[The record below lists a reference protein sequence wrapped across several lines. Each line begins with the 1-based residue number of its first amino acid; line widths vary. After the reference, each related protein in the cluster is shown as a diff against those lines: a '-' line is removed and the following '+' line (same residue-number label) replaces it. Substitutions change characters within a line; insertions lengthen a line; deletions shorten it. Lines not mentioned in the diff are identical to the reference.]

1 MDAINAF
8 LEPILSAIPNILG
21 TVLLLL
27 VAWIIAVIVR
37 KLTFKGL
44 EAIHADQRFLSWGV
58 AQDEGDA
65 RGLLQTIAKVAYF
78 LVFVFFLPA
87 ILQGLN
93 IGGVMEPITN
103 MFDKFFAF
111 IPNIIGSILILVLAF
126 YFCGFVR
133 DIVQNLL
140 ERVNIDGKLAGLL
153 QTDPEEGQ
161 TRSKGQQVA
170 KGLAMLVYVL
180 LFIPLLTAALEV
192 LGIESIAKPIVNLL
206 NTMLAAI
213 PNILVALVLV
223 SVGALLAK
231 LIGDLVENLLSAANI
246 DRFTKYLNVK
256 EDAHSLQLSAIL
268 GHAVKAVIGI
278 FFLVQAL
285 NVLQLDVLS
294 QIGQAVIAYLPLV
307 LSAIAILCLGV
318 IGGNLLANFL
328 RESTGSKFLANTV
341 QYALV
346 ILAIFMALDQL
357 QFAASIV
364 NIGFM
369 LIVGGASVAF
379 ALAFGLGGRD
389 FARKQLERL
398 DYKINQKDEK

>member
-21 TVLLLL
+21 TILLLL
-27 VAWIIAVIVR
+27 VAWIIAVIIR

-44 EAIHADQRFLSWGV
+44 EAIRADQRFISWGV
-58 AQDEGDA
+58 AQDEADA
-65 RGLLQTIAKVAYF
+65 RGLLKTIAKTAYF

-133 DIVQNLL
+133 DIVQKLL
-140 ERVNIDGKLAGLL
+140 ERVNVDGKLAGLL

-170 KGLAMLVYVL
+170 KGLSMLVYVL

-192 LGIESIAKPIVNLL
+192 LGIESIARPIVNLL
-206 NTMLAAI
+206 NTLLAAI
-213 PNILVALVLV
+213 PNILVALVLMV
-223 SVGALLAK
+223 VGALLAK
-231 LIGDLVENLLSAANI
+231 LIGDLVENLLAAANI
-246 DRFTKYLNVK
+246 DSFTKYLNLK
-256 EDAHSLQLSAIL
+256 ADANSLQLSAIL

-285 NVLQLDVLS
+285 NVLKLDVLT
-294 QIGQAVIAYLPLV
+294 QIGQAIIAYLPLV
-307 LSAIAILCLGV
+307 LSALAILCLGV

-328 RESTGSKFLANTV
+328 KESTGSKFLANLV
-341 QYALV
+341 QYGLV

-357 QFAASIV
+357 EFAASIV

-369 LIVGGASVAF
+369 LVVGGASVAF

-398 DYKINQKDEK
+398 DQKINQKNEH